1 MMRTEIQAIF
11 GPNGLI
17 KQHLKN
23 YEYRPQQE
31 EMANAVANA
40 LKDSVHLIVEAG
52 TGVGKSF
59 AYLIPAIDFAI
70 TESER
75 VVVST
80 NTISLQE
87 QLINKDIPFLRK
99 ILPYDFKVVLVK
111 GRSNYICLRRLENLV
126 SYERGLFDSK
136 DEVNELIRVS
146 EWAKN
151 TTDGSLADI
160 NPQPKSVIWDRVC
173 AERDMCMGLK
183 CPFFK
188 DCFYQK
194 ARSKMYNANILV
206 VNHHLFF
213 SDLYL
218 RKSNPKFSVLPNYKY
233 LILDEAHNIE
243 NVATE
248 HIGISLSKY
257 SIRYTLDLL
266 CNRDRKGGLFVRLG
280 FISLGELV
288 DTARKQVEV
297 FFNDIEE
304 WASDETSG
312 TKRIRERNFVNN
324 ALDGVFADLEISLEN
339 LKPSS
344 KTEEEEQEISAFA
357 ERCRKIRYE
366 LEVILNQS
374 LDNSVYWIEI
384 TRERLTNIILNAAPI
399 NVSDELKPNLFDSLN
414 SVIMTGA
421 TISTNNN
428 FDYFKKRIG
437 LNECREMILGSPFD
451 YTKQAKIFITAKM
464 PDPQNEDVFI
474 PSAIERI
481 KHYIQLTHG
490 KAFVL
495 FTSYKMM
502 REIYD
507 KLSSWLDEQG
517 IKSFIQGDGMSRHVM
532 LEAFKTDINSVLF
545 GTSSFWEGVDV
556 QGEAL
561 SNVIVVKL
569 PFSVPTHPVVEARI
583 EDIQA
588 RGGNPFMEY
597 NLPEAIIRL
606 KQGFGRL
613 IRTKNDKGI
622 VVILD
627 PRIITK
633 FYGKWF
639 LNSLPKCEII
649 SE

>member
-1 MMRTEIQAIF
+1 MDIKAVF

-31 EMANAVANA
+31 EMASAVADA
-40 LKDSVHLIVEAG
+40 LEDSAHLVVEAG

-70 TESER
+70 NESER
-75 VVVST
+75 IIVST

-87 QLINKDIPFLRK
+87 QLINKDIPFLRE

-111 GRSNYICLRRLENLV
+111 GRSNYICLRRLESLI

-136 DEVNELIRVS
+136 DEVNELIRVN

-151 TTDGSLADI
+151 TTDGSLSDLD
-160 NPQPKSVIWDRVC
+160 PQPKSVIWNRVC
-173 AERDMCMGLK
+173 AERDMCMGPK
-183 CPFFK
+183 CLFLRE
-188 DCFYQK
+188 CFYQK

-206 VNHHLFF
+206 VNHHLLF
-213 SDLYL
+213 SDLYI
-218 RKSNPKFSVLPNYKY
+218 KKDNPKFSVLPSYKY
-233 LILDEAHNIE
+233 LIIDEAHNIE

-288 DTARKQVEV
+288 DTARKQLEI
-297 FFNDIEE
+297 FFNDVDK
-304 WASDETSG
+304 WASDEPSG
-312 TKRIRERNFVNN
+312 TKRIREKNFVNN
-324 ALDGVFADLEISLEN
+324 TLDGVLGDLEITLEN
-339 LKPSS
+339 LKPSA

-366 LEVILNQS
+366 LDTILNQS
-374 LDNSVYWIEI
+374 LDNSVYWIEVNK
-384 TRERLTNIILNAAPI
+384 ERITNIILNAAPI
-399 NVSDELKPNLFDSLN
+399 NVSDELKPNLFDSLD

-428 FDYFKKRIG
+428 FDYFKKRVG
-437 LNECREMILGSPFD
+437 LDDCREIILGSPFD
-451 YTKQAKIFITAKM
+451 YTKQAKIYIAKSM
-464 PDPQNEDVFI
+464 PDPQNDDAFI
-474 PSAIERI
+474 PSAINNI

-502 REIYD
+502 HEVYAE
-507 KLSSWLDEQG
+507 LSVWLNEQG
-517 IKSFIQGDGMSRHVM
+517 IKSYMQGDGMSRHVM
-532 LEAFKTDINSVLF
+532 LEAFKTDIDSVLF

-583 EDIQA
+583 EYIQA
-588 RGGNPFMEY
+588 QGGNPFMEY

-627 PRIITK
+627 PRIKTK